1 MRSLR
6 GRLLTFRTNM
16 IYIVKLLIM
25 YSGWDKMRGGKRGS
39 RMGDIA
45 DELLGRRGSARG
57 SELKPYDYTPNILH
71 FLVAEFA

>member
-1 MRSLR
+1 
-6 GRLLTFRTNM
+6 
-16 IYIVKLLIM
+16 M

-39 RMGDIA
+39 KMGDIA

-57 SELKPYDYTPNILH
+57 SELKPYDYTPNMLH